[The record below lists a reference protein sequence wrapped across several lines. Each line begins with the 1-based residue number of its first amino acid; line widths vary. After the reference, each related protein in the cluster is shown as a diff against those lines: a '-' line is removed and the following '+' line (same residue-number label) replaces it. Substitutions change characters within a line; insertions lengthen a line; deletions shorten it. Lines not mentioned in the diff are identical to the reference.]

1 VAHLLDSLMPA
12 WDQRS
17 AQRLTIAAPEEEV
30 WSALHQVTLREMPI
44 FRALLTLRQP
54 FLPLARRER
63 RLGAGSDR
71 PLLAEMVSGAFVPL
85 AQRPTCEVVI
95 GLIARPWLPNGGLGR
110 VDRAEFMAMEEPGW
124 VKIVLGFRLDQ
135 VGPATLLLTETRV
148 RATDAAA
155 RRRFWIYWLA
165 IGWGSAVTRR
175 AWLRAI
181 KRRAEAESSPGR

>member
-1 VAHLLDSLMPA
+1 VAHLLGSLMPA
-12 WDQRS
+12 WDLR
-17 AQRLTIAAPEEEV
+17 AVQRLIVAARQEEV

-44 FRALLTLRQP
+44 FRVLLTLRQP
-54 FLPLARRER
+54 LLPLARRER
-63 RLGAGSDR
+63 RLAAGSDR
-71 PLLAEMVSGAFVPL
+71 PLLAELVSGAFVPL
-85 AQRPTCEVVI
+85 AQRPPSEVVI
-95 GLIARPWLPNGGLGR
+95 GLIARPWLPNGGPSR
-110 VDRAEFMAMEEPGW
+110 VDRAGFMALEEPGW

-155 RRRFWIYWLA
+155 RRRFRVYWLA